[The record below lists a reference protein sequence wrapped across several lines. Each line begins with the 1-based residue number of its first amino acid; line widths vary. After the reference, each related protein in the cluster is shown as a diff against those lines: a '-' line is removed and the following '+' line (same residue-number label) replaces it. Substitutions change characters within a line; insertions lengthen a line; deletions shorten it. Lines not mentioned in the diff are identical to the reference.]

1 MVKIIK
7 VETTLQFFGLGRTGD
22 KIEIIKG
29 LPDDAKLIHMEFL
42 PMRQCFVFYYE
53 SEEGIEI
60 GEPVLLDKAEIY
72 HLGFRRLE

>member
-1 MVKIIK
+1 
-7 VETTLQFFGLGRTGD
+7 
-22 KIEIIKG
+22 
-29 LPDDAKLIHMEFL
+29 MEFL